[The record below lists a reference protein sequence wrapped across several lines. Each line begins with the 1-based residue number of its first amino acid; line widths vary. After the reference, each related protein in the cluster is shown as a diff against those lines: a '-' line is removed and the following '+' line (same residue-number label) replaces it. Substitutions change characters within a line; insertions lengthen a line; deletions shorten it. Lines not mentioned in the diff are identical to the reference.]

1 MTCVFVQA
9 RVQQLPVDVVKVQVC
24 SRPTES
30 YEKAYDLNND
40 CHQVYELKCDENYE
54 ASMISRPNTAIQP
67 RTMMVIT
74 LNALTA
80 DIAVIAPW

>member
-1 MTCVFVQA
+1 MQTASEEALLVDHRSRAPVSKVLVLVIIQA

-30 YEKAYDLNND
+30 YEKADDLNKD

-54 ASMISRPNTAIQP
+54 ASMISRPNTAI
-67 RTMMVIT
+67 
-74 LNALTA
+74 
-80 DIAVIAPW
+80 